1 MFASQAA
8 ASPSVLIVEDSWLL
22 ATGMSERLAQAGCAA
37 ESAPSAAAAARR
49 LKRGAPDLILLDID
63 LGAGLDGVALARSL
77 PPEIRRRI
85 LFVTAHAADRAAE
98 ANALGCCGVIDKPL
112 RDADLVTAV
121 ADALWRLA

>member
-8 ASPSVLIVEDSWLL
+8 APTVLIVEDSWLL
-22 ATGMSERLAQAGCAA
+22 ASDMSERLAREGYVA
-37 ESAPSAAAAARR
+37 EAAPSAAAAARR

-63 LGAGLDGVALARSL
+63 LGDGQDGVALARTL

-85 LFVTAHAADRAAE
+85 LFVSAHAAERSAE